1 MPIDLGGL
9 KDKANEGIDSASNA
23 VNEKAGKEVVNEDIE
38 NQAKD
43 KAGETIDGLGSKFGG
58 Q

>member
-9 KDKANEGIDSASNA
+9 KDKANQGIDAAAKA
-23 VNEKAGKEVVNEDIE
+23 VNEKTGKDLVNEDTA
-38 NQAKD
+38 NKAKD